1 MTSRLSLGQRMVR
14 LEDGKL
20 GLVEP
25 HNGEPRILFEDRGEK
40 LVAGKQEKWDVFE
53 PGSARVLRDEEKLQ
67 VALTADRVLR
77 AIVRSEP
84 NKLWEPIDLSAT
96 PFDEG
101 LFRVVFDYLGE
112 RK

>member
-1 MTSRLSLGQRMVR
+1 MSSRLSLGQRMVR

-20 GLVEP
+20 GLVES
-25 HNGEPRILFEDRGEK
+25 HNGEPRIVFEDRGER

-53 PGSARVLRDEEKLQ
+53 PGGGPLREEEKMQ

-77 AIVRSEP
+77 AIVRHEP
-84 NKLWEPIDLSAT
+84 NRLWEPIDLGAA

-101 LFRVVFDYLGE
+101 LVRVVVEYLGQ
-112 RK
+112 RR

>member
-1 MTSRLSLGQRMVR
+1 MSSRLTLGQRMVR

-53 PGSARVLRDEEKLQ
+53 ILGGPLRDEEKMQ

-77 AIVRSEP
+77 AIVRNEP
-84 NKLWEPIDLSAT
+84 NRLWEPLDLSAT

-101 LFRVVFDYLGE
+101 LVSAIVAYLGE
-112 RK
+112 RR